1 MPREAAL
8 AGSAWL
14 QPARC
19 VALWLSVLAADLVAL
34 KLPWEMLQ
42 LCLCLQP
49 VWLWQHSGA
58 VPRRAVQAAWQERRR
73 ARADESLAGER
84 QSLRLGL
91 AMERSQH
98 ALSHPAA
105 TAKGARKKSKGALR
119 RRTPPTAAAAAA
131 GAGPSA
137 ATPATGAGQT
147 AAPAAAPA
155 APAASTTAASRP
167 DPAMREALG
176 QRTADLLAQ
185 SGAGVERLVTG
196 RQADASTGV
205 GLDSLLASERPDAE
219 SGRWAWSWVAAAA
232 RSASLRREWC
242 ACLAAEV
249 VAQRCR
255 NAASLSLRT
264 YGPRALRDL
273 SRVPGGLDEWYAL
286 VDPAM
291 AAASIHD
298 WGVVAARQEARKRRE
313 AERRAISKFLAPR
326 RDEAAT
332 AEAGDAAASAAA
344 EAEAAPEGEAR
355 PDGHEAASGGAAG
368 EWPGGLQQVA
378 AAEAVAAA
386 GSLGGGEDA
395 SDPGGRRA
403 DEPSA
408 SEGSDGDATPS
419 PSVALFAAFRR
430 WLWLLAGAEIEA
442 RERGG
447 HPHDTPPPP
456 PPSFGIPGAH
466 PAAKP
471 KEAAFKA
478 PAASRVVPRGR
489 PSARSGPQTSR
500 GPAAHRPGVGVASK
514 SGARSGAAATARGQA
529 SASAGSSRSRS
540 RTRGLSR
547 SAARGGARPR
557 AAAAAT
563 SAPNAAVWR
572 PVPQPRA
579 WADELRTPS
588 ASPSF
593 GLSVRSAGAASLAT
607 DSARG
612 EPPAAAVSPQVR
624 DAERL
629 RQRRA
634 ARARAEAAA
643 QQRAAAETARR
654 RGALA
659 RRVAAATRIQALA
672 RGRAGRKYAQAVAR
686 WLRTRAPPLPLD
698 SANGIGAGAL
708 PVLFGV
714 RRAACVPL
722 ALATMVSAFPAITAL
737 NLRGSCGGEGPASDC
752 DSKSAAYDSWDGC
765 EPAAGIDD
773 IAWIGHIVASE
784 EAPEPKAGKAIIE
797 TPPGPPALLRSASP
811 AEMILNHIPQ
821 MAAVTALD
829 LSFASGCGDA
839 EFAALA
845 ALPRLASLE
854 VNGWQALSAEG
865 IVKFVANSRRSTILP
880 AQQPLLSKRDASHG
894 AAARSL
900 VGQAALRA
908 PPLRSLSLGDCRRI
922 DDAALFAIGRGLQG
936 VEDLC
941 LFGCSMVTD
950 HAAASF
956 SGSSSRLR
964 RLCVA
969 GAYKFGR
976 DATRF
981 LLTSVN
987 PHMIVYVNPAEFSR
1001 CAFDQGPSTE
1011 EAFPAG
1017 EAPGGSCDPEEPLE
1031 ESLLRPA
1038 TPARST
1044 YSRPRVTSTLPAV
1057 EPRRCSCRNTDD

>member
-1 MPREAAL
+1 MAAARLRDRFSEACGAKPDVIQEAIAVIDFIGAPPAAGAL
-8 AGSAWL
+8 AVSLLAKLHGSMTY
-14 QPARC
+14 R
-19 VALWLSVLAADLVAL
+19 DLVAL
-34 KLPWEMLQ
+34 KLP
-42 LCLCLQP
+42 
-49 VWLWQHSGA
+49 
-58 VPRRAVQAAWQERRR
+58 
-73 ARADESLAGER
+73 
-84 QSLRLGL
+84 
-91 AMERSQH
+91 
-98 ALSHPAA
+98 
-105 TAKGARKKSKGALR
+105 
-119 RRTPPTAAAAAA
+119 
-131 GAGPSA
+131 
-137 ATPATGAGQT
+137 
-147 AAPAAAPA
+147 
-155 APAASTTAASRP
+155 
-167 DPAMREALG
+167 
-176 QRTADLLAQ
+176 
-185 SGAGVERLVTG
+185 
-196 RQADASTGV
+196 
-205 GLDSLLASERPDAE
+205 
-219 SGRWAWSWVAAAA
+219 
-232 RSASLRREWC
+232 EWC

-419 PSVALFAAFRR
+419 PTVALFAAFRR

-442 RERGG
+442 
-447 HPHDTPPPP
+447 
-456 PPSFGIPGAH
+456 
-466 PAAKP
+466 
-471 KEAAFKA
+471 
-478 PAASRVVPRGR
+478 
-489 PSARSGPQTSR
+489 Q
-500 GPAAHRPGVGVASK
+500 
-514 SGARSGAAATARGQA
+514 
-529 SASAGSSRSRS
+529 
-540 RTRGLSR
+540 
-547 SAARGGARPR
+547 
-557 AAAAAT
+557 
-563 SAPNAAVWR
+563 
-572 PVPQPRA
+572 
-579 WADELRTPS
+579 
-588 ASPSF
+588 
-593 GLSVRSAGAASLAT
+593 
-607 DSARG
+607 
-612 EPPAAAVSPQVR
+612 
-624 DAERL
+624 
-629 RQRRA
+629 
-634 ARARAEAAA
+634 
-643 QQRAAAETARR
+643 
-654 RGALA
+654 
-659 RRVAAATRIQALA
+659 
-672 RGRAGRKYAQAVAR
+672 
-686 WLRTRAPPLPLD
+686 
-698 SANGIGAGAL
+698 
-708 PVLFGV
+708 
-714 RRAACVPL
+714 
-722 ALATMVSAFPAITAL
+722 
-737 NLRGSCGGEGPASDC
+737 
-752 DSKSAAYDSWDGC
+752 
-765 EPAAGIDD
+765 
-773 IAWIGHIVASE
+773 

>member
-1 MPREAAL
+1 
-8 AGSAWL
+8 
-14 QPARC
+14 
-19 VALWLSVLAADLVAL
+19 
-34 KLPWEMLQ
+34 
-42 LCLCLQP
+42 
-49 VWLWQHSGA
+49 
-58 VPRRAVQAAWQERRR
+58 
-73 ARADESLAGER
+73 
-84 QSLRLGL
+84 
-91 AMERSQH
+91 
-98 ALSHPAA
+98 
-105 TAKGARKKSKGALR
+105 
-119 RRTPPTAAAAAA
+119 
-131 GAGPSA
+131 
-137 ATPATGAGQT
+137 
-147 AAPAAAPA
+147 
-155 APAASTTAASRP
+155 
-167 DPAMREALG
+167 
-176 QRTADLLAQ
+176 
-185 SGAGVERLVTG
+185 
-196 RQADASTGV
+196 
-205 GLDSLLASERPDAE
+205 
-219 SGRWAWSWVAAAA
+219 
-232 RSASLRREWC
+232 
-242 ACLAAEV
+242 
-249 VAQRCR
+249 
-255 NAASLSLRT
+255 
-264 YGPRALRDL
+264 
-273 SRVPGGLDEWYAL
+273 
-286 VDPAM
+286 
-291 AAASIHD
+291 
-298 WGVVAARQEARKRRE
+298 
-313 AERRAISKFLAPR
+313 
-326 RDEAAT
+326 
-332 AEAGDAAASAAA
+332 
-344 EAEAAPEGEAR
+344 
-355 PDGHEAASGGAAG
+355 
-368 EWPGGLQQVA
+368 
-378 AAEAVAAA
+378 
-386 GSLGGGEDA
+386 
-395 SDPGGRRA
+395 
-403 DEPSA
+403 
-408 SEGSDGDATPS
+408 
-419 PSVALFAAFRR
+419 
-430 WLWLLAGAEIEA
+430 
-442 RERGG
+442 
-447 HPHDTPPPP
+447 
-456 PPSFGIPGAH
+456 
-466 PAAKP
+466 
-471 KEAAFKA
+471 
-478 PAASRVVPRGR
+478 
-489 PSARSGPQTSR
+489 
-500 GPAAHRPGVGVASK
+500 
-514 SGARSGAAATARGQA
+514 
-529 SASAGSSRSRS
+529 
-540 RTRGLSR
+540 
-547 SAARGGARPR
+547 
-557 AAAAAT
+557 
-563 SAPNAAVWR
+563 
-572 PVPQPRA
+572 
-579 WADELRTPS
+579 
-588 ASPSF
+588 
-593 GLSVRSAGAASLAT
+593 
-607 DSARG
+607 
-612 EPPAAAVSPQVR
+612 
-624 DAERL
+624 
-629 RQRRA
+629 
-634 ARARAEAAA
+634 
-643 QQRAAAETARR
+643 
-654 RGALA
+654 
-659 RRVAAATRIQALA
+659 
-672 RGRAGRKYAQAVAR
+672 
-686 WLRTRAPPLPLD
+686 
-698 SANGIGAGAL
+698 
-708 PVLFGV
+708 
-714 RRAACVPL
+714 
-722 ALATMVSAFPAITAL
+722 MVSAFPAITAL